1 MTKLAL
7 SLAVGAAA
15 LLGASAVNAA
25 PAQKQ
30 SQAPIASHSE
40 SAVQDTDMSS
50 HRRHWRRHHYHRW
63 GHYHRPYYRSYG
75 YYQRPYYYNPGPAIS
90 FSFGGGPRFG
100 HRHHYW

>member
-1 MTKLAL
+1 MNKLAL

-30 SQAPIASHSE
+30 TQAPIASHSN
-40 SAVQDTDMSS
+40 SVVQDTDMSS
-50 HRRHWRRHHYHRW
+50 HRRHWRRWHRHHHW
-63 GHYHRPYYRSYG
+63 GHYRPYYRSYG
-75 YYQRPYYYNPGPAIS
+75 YYPRPHYYG
-90 FSFGGGPRFG
+90 FGGGPRFH

>member
-1 MTKLAL
+1 MQKFAL

-30 SQAPIASHSE
+30 THAPIASHSDT
-40 SAVQDTDMSS
+40 AVQDTDMSS
-50 HRRHWRRHHYHRW
+50 HRRHWRRWHRHHHW

-75 YYQRPYYYNPGPAIS
+75 YYRPHYYNPGPSVS
-90 FSFGGGPRFG
+90 FSFGGGPRYH
-100 HRHHYW
+100 HRHH

>member
-1 MTKLAL
+1 MKKLAL

-30 SQAPIASHSE
+30 AQAPIASDTGTT
-40 SAVQDTDMSS
+40 VQDTDMSS
-50 HRRHWRRHHYHRW
+50 HRRHWRRHHHRHW
-63 GHYHRPYYRSYG
+63 GHYRPYHRSYG
-75 YYQRPYYYNPGPAIS
+75 YYQRPYYNPGPAIG
-90 FSFGGGPRFG
+90 FSFGGGPRFH

>member
-1 MTKLAL
+1 MKRLAL

-30 SQAPIASHSE
+30 AQAPTASHSD
-40 SAVQDTDMSS
+40 STVQATDMSS
-50 HRRHWRRHHYHRW
+50 HRRHWRRHHHRHW
-63 GHYHRPYYRSYG
+63 GHYRPYYRSYG
-75 YYQRPYYYNPGPAIS
+75 YYQRPYYNPGPAFS
-90 FSFGGGPRFG
+90 FSFGGGPRF

>member
-30 SQAPIASHSE
+30 AQAPIASHSD
-40 SAVQDTDMSS
+40 STVQDTDMSS

-75 YYQRPYYYNPGPAIS
+75 YYQRPYYYNPSASAAERASITATTTGKRAD
-90 FSFGGGPRFG
+90 
-100 HRHHYW
+100 

>member
-1 MTKLAL
+1 MQKFAL

-30 SQAPIASHSE
+30 AQAPIASHSDT
-40 SAVQDTDMSS
+40 AVKDTDMSS
-50 HRRHWRRHHYHRW
+50 RHWRHRHYHRW
-63 GHYHRPYYRSYG
+63 GHHRPYYRSYG
-75 YYQRPYYYNPGPAIS
+75 YYPRPYYYNRGPSVS
-90 FSFGGGPRFG
+90 FSFGGGPRFH